1 MVNITGFTY
10 NNNGDKMFATGDNKL
25 IYEFNLPVNFD
36 DASINYNNVFY
47 DRYNIAY
54 LYNIFYNN
62 LDLKLH
68 MYDLYLYQILN

>member
-25 IYEFNLPVNFD
+25 IYEFDLPVNFD

-47 DRYNIAY
+47 DVV
-54 LYNIFYNN
+54 
-62 LDLKLH
+62 
-68 MYDLYLYQILN
+68 